1 MDCADSGG
9 VVVNNAY
16 GSQEKSSIVRKDE
29 FFMNSETFVGM
40 SESNAAS
47 VRMNGFTYMLAS
59 TALLAIIAFADA
71 SAIQFPLTMGVIG
84 TGLYGMLTFDFGMQ
98 TAMGLRD
105 SMPDEIASTKAGQDA
120 QKAPFAMYR
129 VLNAVILILIAI
141 AQITVIY

>member
-1 MDCADSGG
+1 
-9 VVVNNAY
+9 
-16 GSQEKSSIVRKDE
+16 
-29 FFMNSETFVGM
+29 MNSETFVGM

-47 VRMNGFTYMLAS
+47 IRMNGFTYMLAS
-59 TALLAIIAFADA
+59 TALLAIIAFADVN
-71 SAIQFPLTMGVIG
+71 AIQFPLTMGVIG
-84 TGLYGMLTFDFGMQ
+84 TVLYGMLTFDLGMQ

-129 VLNAVILILIAI
+129 VLNAVILILIAV